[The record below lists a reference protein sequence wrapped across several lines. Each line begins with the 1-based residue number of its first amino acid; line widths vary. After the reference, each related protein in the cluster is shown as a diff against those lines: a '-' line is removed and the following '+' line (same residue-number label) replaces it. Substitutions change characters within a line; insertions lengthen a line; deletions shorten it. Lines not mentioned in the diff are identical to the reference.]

1 MAKSMKGRFYHNI
14 DAKGRLIIPA
24 KLRDSIG
31 TEFVI
36 TVGIDKCLSIYS
48 EDAWEE
54 FTENLDES
62 LKNSKEKARKIKRH
76 FRANAIDCEMDSQ
89 GRAVIS
95 PELRAYAGIKK
106 EVVIIGNGDKAEIW
120 DREIYEN
127 EELASEELSRESIS
141 NMLEE
146 MDIDF

>member
-48 EDAWEE
+48 EDEWEE
-54 FTENLDES
+54 FTERLDES
-62 LKNSKEKARKIKRH
+62 LRNSKENARKIKRH
-76 FRANAIDCEMDSQ
+76 FR
-89 GRAVIS
+89 RAVIS

-120 DREIYEN
+120 DRETYEN
-127 EELASEELSRESIS
+127 EEMASEELSRENIS

>member
-14 DAKGRLIIPA
+14 DAKGRLIIPS

-36 TVGIDKCLSIYS
+36 TTGIDECLYIFS
-48 EDAWEE
+48 EDGWEE
-54 FTENLDES
+54 FSKKLDENF
-62 LKNSKEKARKIKRH
+62 KNGKKSSRIIKSH
-76 FRANAIDCEMDSQ
+76 FRGNATDCEMDTQ
-89 GRAVIS
+89 GRTVIS
-95 PELRAYAGIKK
+95 PELREYAGLKK
-106 EVVIIGNGDKAEIW
+106 EAVIIGNGDKAEIW
-120 DREIYEN
+120 DRETYDAQMLNNPMLSKEN
-127 EELASEELSRESIS
+127 IS